1 MTVAVFANPAL
12 NTHVPFAASPVAQ
25 ALVKAG
31 TVLATWEMRS
41 RTRRH
46 LRDLG
51 AERYADLG
59 LTTAEVLLEVDKPF
73 WRA

>member
-12 NTHVPFAASPVAQ
+12 NANIPFAASPVAQ
-25 ALVKAG
+25 ALVTAG
-31 TVLATWEMRS
+31 TVLATWEMRG

-46 LRDLG
+46 LRDICPS
-51 AERYADLG
+51 RYADLG